1 MVRGDKRT
9 WINGFR
15 SYDQRFLQGVMQVW
29 RTAIALLPMDSDE
42 NAITAAL
49 VTVLRTDSRTR
60 GLFYYYDY
68 QFVPLRLT
76 EGQVAGQHVWI
87 DLAAI
92 IDREGLTY
100 VAYECKKLNVRGADG
115 ARRSR
120 AGAYVGDDGMMC
132 FITEKYAKDLPFGGM
147 LGYVMDGDLDFAY
160 TRIKAKIMS
169 RRSALGLQ
177 APPRSVAP
185 IDATRRFVTE
195 HMCDGRWMEMRH
207 ALLPF
212 VESGPTA
219 AANHAKRGSVSYA
232 VPTP

>member
-15 SYDQRFLQGVMQVW
+15 AYDQRFLQGVMQVW
-29 RTAIALLPMDSDE
+29 RTAIALLPIDSDE

-60 GLFYYYDY
+60 GSFYYYDY

-76 EGQVAGQHVWI
+76 EGQVAGQHVRI

-92 IDREGLTY
+92 IDREGHTY
-100 VAYECKKLNVRGADG
+100 VAYECKKLNVHGADG

-132 FITEKYAKDLPFGGM
+132 FVTEKYAKGLPFGGM

-160 TRIKAKIMS
+160 TSIKAMIMS
-169 RRSALGLQ
+169 CKSALGLQ
-177 APPRSVAP
+177 ALPRSVLP
-185 IDATRRFVTE
+185 IDVARRFVTE
-195 HMCDGRWMEMRH
+195 HVCNDRWMEMRH

-212 VESGPTA
+212 VDGPTA
-219 AANHAKRGSVSYA
+219 AANRAKRGSVNHA